1 MITLRHSVL
10 LLAALLATMV
20 LGVPA
25 AGAGSGDAQA
35 VSATAVAFEVNLLN
49 GSTTACRVMTS
60 SGQVTLVHLASFVAR
75 KTVTSCPVA
84 VQVLTV
90 SNASRFPN
98 RAAYVRAGQAV
109 VNAVSRGKVKLTGS
123 DATIDFYASKT
134 NSSLNL
140 TLTDGHWRVS
150 GWEGAITP

>member
-1 MITLRHSVL
+1 
-10 LLAALLATMV
+10 
-20 LGVPA
+20 
-25 AGAGSGDAQA
+25 
-35 VSATAVAFEVNLLN
+35 
-49 GSTTACRVMTS
+49 
-60 SGQVTLVHLASFVAR
+60 
-75 KTVTSCPVA
+75 
-84 VQVLTV
+84 V

-98 RAAYVRAGQAV
+98 RAAYARAGQAV

-123 DATIDFYASKT
+123 DSTIDFYASKT